1 MVASLVDQR
10 VPTAS
15 ERHRTLR
22 PRWVHRASVDVAV
35 ALCWVPFVLG
45 AHAVEANPAVLT
57 SVVTGVFLLSFAH
70 QPLTLALVY
79 GDPEQF
85 RLRRLIF
92 TLSPLVFAAAIVVLL
107 HVSLITLAIVA
118 GLWNA
123 EHTLMQRYGIT
134 RIYGR
139 KADQQNGGLE
149 RAMLLS
155 WLALAFV
162 WVAAD
167 RATSHR
173 LEQAGLNGTNEM
185 AVRVLLRF
193 HSAAQ
198 FLIGPMVVLVAAL
211 VATWIV
217 AEARRRGDANPAK
230 WLYVATTAA
239 LFVVILIDPI
249 AGLMG
254 YVGAHAI
261 EYFVI
266 VHQSLG
272 RRYGDE
278 PDPASARPVP
288 LARAIRARTGR
299 IGFFV
304 AYLGAVVGLVTL
316 LGWYGSRPVY
326 LVVFFTLGGLHV
338 FYDGFIWK
346 LRRPAVARSLALPG
360 QGPA

>member
-10 VPTAS
+10 SGVVG
-15 ERHRTLR
+15 ERVGALR

-35 ALCWVPFVLG
+35 AFCWVPFVVA
-45 AHAVEANPAVLT
+45 AHVVESRPEVLT
-57 SVVTGVFLLSFAH
+57 SVVAGVFLLSFAH

-92 TLSPLVFAAAIVVLL
+92 TLSPLVFAAAIVALL
-107 HVSLITLAIVA
+107 HVSILTLAILA

-155 WLALAFV
+155 WLVLGFV
-162 WVAAD
+162 WAAAD
-167 RATSHR
+167 RGTPGR
-173 LEQAGLNGTNEM
+173 VRQMVLNGTNEM
-185 AVRVLLRF
+185 AVRTLVQFRPVASFLLVPVVVVVVAL
-193 HSAAQ
+193 AAAW
-198 FLIGPMVVLVAAL
+198 VR
-211 VATWIV
+211 
-217 AEARRRGDANPAK
+217 AEHRRGGAANPAK
-230 WLYVATTAA
+230 WIYVGATA
-239 LFVVILIDPI
+239 LLFATILVDPI

-272 RRYGDE
+272 RRYGE
-278 PDPASARPVP
+278 PTDGQSARRAPIG
-288 LARAIRARTGR
+288 RAIRARTGR
-299 IGFFV
+299 LGFFV
-304 AYLGAVVGLVTL
+304 AYLGVIVGLVTL
-316 LGWYGSRPVY
+316 LQWYGSRSVY

-360 QGPA
+360 QPGV